1 MTLDPVIV
9 ALVVSITLGV
19 CNLIVAPFVGG
30 LIRNVRALE
39 VKQIADDAARK
50 AEASCLRYDLLKA
63 QMDMQSHGQNHYAAR
78 ADIVEVKAQI
88 SQVMG
93 VLRQIASRMHVDVSL
108 PDPS

>member
-50 AEASCLRYDLLKA
+50 AESSTLRYDLLKA
-63 QMDMQSHGQNHYAAR
+63 QMDMQLYGQNHYAAR
-78 ADIVEVKAQI
+78 ADIVEVKAQVA
-88 SQVMG
+88 QVMG
-93 VLRQIASRMHVDVSL
+93 LVQKIASRMHVDASL
-108 PDPS
+108 PDT